1 MDTSPTE
8 PYMHLPSQAEIFRY
22 DKFQHFTY
30 SLGIFL
36 GGALLLPSL
45 AIAGGTTIMIG
56 LGKEI
61 WDHYYGS
68 GFCLYDMFANAIGI
82 GAGWGLYVELA
93 RLL

>member
-1 MDTSPTE
+1 
-8 PYMHLPSQAEIFRY
+8 MHFPQQAEIFRY

-36 GGALLLPSL
+36 GGAVFLPSL
-45 AIAGGTTIMIG
+45 AIACSVTMLIG

-68 GFCLYDMFANAIGI
+68 GFCLYDMLANVIGI
-82 GAGWGLYVELA
+82 GAGWGLYVWLA
-93 RLL
+93 PQI

>member
-1 MDTSPTE
+1 
-8 PYMHLPSQAEIFRY
+8 MHFPQQAEIFRY

-36 GGALLLPSL
+36 GASMLLPSP
-45 AIAGGTTIMIG
+45 AIAAGATILVG

-68 GFCLYDMFANAIGI
+68 GFCLYDMLFNAIGI
-82 GAGWGLYVELA
+82 GAGWGLHVWLA
-93 RLL
+93 RLN